1 MKRDAVSGSASS
13 DAEIQKAVQALER
26 RAEKILKARPA
37 YQEMVDFYLTV
48 FRRQIEWRDKLVV
61 HPETV
66 DDQQR
71 RRCLGAGEPLIERF
85 CPGIESQS
93 LVKLWTEMK
102 AVFRRGNDVL
112 RQAVEKVNDAEE
124 AGSFTPATWLLEQRP
139 DRDELVADAGRQIG
153 IDESVLATLARA
165 VTFPHWELVAQSWLP
180 EEPVEGW
187 TEFRCPTCGGVPGLV
202 EIRAARSGDEGIA
215 AATRRLMHC
224 PFCGSR
230 WAIAALRCPAC
241 DSTRAGDAKYYYTDQ
256 EPELRIDFCKS
267 CKHYVKVVNADRITG
282 RVHVGLELLTTT
294 HLDTIAQ
301 DKNLEPL
308 ELCS

>member
-1 MKRDAVSGSASS
+1 MAYRNTISDVRGIIDTDLDDREITPFLSTANALVDEVVIGEGYS
-13 DAEIQKAVQALER
+13 DA
-26 RAEKILKARPA
+26 ILK
-37 YQEMVDFYLTV
+37 
-48 FRRQIEWRDKLVV
+48 QIEGWLAAHFIAIRDPRVS
-61 HPETV
+61 
-66 DDQQR
+66 R
-71 RRCLGAGEPLIERF
+71 
-85 CPGIESQS
+85 
-93 LVKLWTEMK
+93 
-102 AVFRRGNDVL
+102 
-112 RQAVEKVNDAEE
+112 EKVDDAEE

-180 EEPVEGW
+180 EDSVEGW

-282 RVHVGLELLTTT
+282 RLHVGLELLTTT